1 MFSIAASLF
10 ALVAASPALGKIFI
24 TQPVASTTFPVGQNI
39 TVQWQDDTTA
49 PSLAQIGVS
58 DVGVYAGNAIQQT
71 LLQQIGTLDVSVNN
85 SITFVINSD
94 IGPAGKANYFIRFTA
109 TNFADPANPTFPFEA
124 FSAMFALSGATGT
137 FSAAVQAQIDAAGT
151 IGTGAPTSTAAA
163 ASTPASNAPAIS
175 TPAAAK
181 PSTSAAANTTA
192 SKAST
197 TASSAAPRFVVPALL
212 AAGVGA
218 VFACVL

>member
-1 MFSIAASLF
+1 
-10 ALVAASPALGKIFI
+10 
-24 TQPVASTTFPVGQNI
+24 
-39 TVQWQDDTTA
+39 
-49 PSLAQIGVS
+49 
-58 DVGVYAGNAIQQT
+58 
-71 LLQQIGTLDVSVNN
+71 
-85 SITFVINSD
+85 
-94 IGPAGKANYFIRFTA
+94 
-109 TNFADPANPTFPFEA
+109 
-124 FSAMFALSGATGT
+124 MFALSGATGT

-151 IGTGAPTSTAAA
+151 IGTGAPTSTAAAA

-197 TASSAAPRFVVPALL
+197 TASGAAPRFVVPALL